1 MATIWD
7 YTKESVGKTWQE
19 IDETWQE
26 ATFTWASLA
35 KTSWTSR

>member
-7 YTKESVGKTWQE
+7 YTKENVGKTWQE